1 MNAIKL
7 KVVQQHERYL
17 LLFLYIKDAPFH
29 AVAGPAT
36 EQWVFKIGNIYHH
49 TSIFNIYSQWM
60 QIS

>member
-17 LLFLYIKDAPFH
+17 LLFLYIKDAPLH

-36 EQWVFKIGNIYHH
+36 EQWVFKIGNTYHYK
-49 TSIFNIYSQWM
+49 SIFNIYS
-60 QIS
+60 